1 MTFIDR
7 LTNAGSMPALEMTMQ
22 FAAQRQRLI
31 AHNIA
36 NLDTPN
42 FVQKDVSVGGFQTT
56 LDNAIRQRR
65 SRNGGMHGNLAWR
78 ETAELERGRDG
89 GLRLT
94 PDSPSGG
101 VLFHDRNNRDVE
113 RLMQALA
120 ETTGAFRTAAE
131 LYRSQKMLIDMAIS
145 QRV

>member
-1 MTFIDR
+1 MFIDQ
-7 LTNAGSMPALEMTMQ
+7 LSNAGAMPALEMTMR

-42 FVQKDVSVGGFQTT
+42 FIQNDVSVGGFQNT
-56 LDNAIRQRR
+56 LDKAIRQRR
-65 SRNGGMHGNLAWR
+65 STTGGMRGDLSWR
-78 ETAELERGRDG
+78 ETRELGRDRDG

-94 PDSPSGG
+94 PQTPSGG
-101 VLFHDRNNRDVE
+101 VLYHDRNNRDVE
-113 RLMQALA
+113 RLMQSLA
-120 ETTGAFRTAAE
+120 ETTGVFRTAAE
-131 LYRSQKMLIDMAIS
+131 LYRSQKLLLDMAIS